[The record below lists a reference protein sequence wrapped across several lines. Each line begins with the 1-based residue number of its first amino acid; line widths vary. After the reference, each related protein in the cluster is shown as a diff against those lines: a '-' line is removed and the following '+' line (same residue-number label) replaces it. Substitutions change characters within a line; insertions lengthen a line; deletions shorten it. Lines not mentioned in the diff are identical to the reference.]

1 MSVSA
6 LQQIRV
12 RKIINFLNTITREE
26 LKKLLPKGIV
36 RDQTIKDLPSVKYPT
51 GILNVLPKDEN
62 YSLMGHIAEGMLRLS
77 SKKINVDT
85 LIETTRLHY
94 PGLTEG
100 DIAKIKKSIT
110 TEHFIERLVMTRRQ
124 LEESFDSDPE
134 FEPTISRKHV
144 QGHPDLKTK
153 KKIFEVKLTGQV
165 QENWLEFLFQAFAYA
180 AIDPTVEEVNLVLP
194 LQNIIWSYTVTPKS
208 WPQREEY
215 FNLFERLSVEF
226 QTVAADNLNDSNEI
240 CEEHCIGRHLSK
252 ASGPF
257 LKSIQ
262 HIKDGSTA
270 WQFFLSSNMSAK
282 VSIKDE
288 EIAPVRAHIDATGAK
303 IFIHAPYIIN
313 LCAPA
318 GEDDDYHTECLM
330 KITRI
335 AAAMGCSGVVVH
347 VGKST
352 TRPIEEAMAN
362 MRANLLRASSAATVG
377 CPILL
382 ETPAGQG
389 TETLTDFDEFF
400 DFVASFDDPRI
411 RTCVDTCH
419 IFACGY
425 DPVSYLSCAVI
436 NNPGLIKLIHY
447 NDSLVECGAKVDR
460 HAFMGLGKIGLP
472 KMRRIA
478 ELATEANIPC
488 IIEI

>member
-1 MSVSA
+1 MSDTP
-6 LQQIRV
+6 LKEIRV
-12 RKIINFLNTITREE
+12 RKIISFLNTITREE
-26 LKKLLPKGIV
+26 AKKLLPKGIV
-36 RDQTIKDLPSVKYPT
+36 RDQTIKDLPNVKYPT
-51 GILNVLPKDEN
+51 GILNVLPKGES
-62 YSLMGHIAEGMLRLS
+62 YSTLGCIAEAMLRRPS
-77 SKKINVDT
+77 SKINIDT
-85 LIETTRLHY
+85 LIATTQEEY
-94 PGLTEG
+94 PGLTEV

-153 KKIFEVKLTGQV
+153 KKVFEVKLTGQV

-180 AIDPTVEEVNLVLP
+180 AIVPEVEEVNIVLP
-194 LQNIIWSYTVTPKS
+194 LQNIIWSFSVTTES
-208 WPQREEY
+208 WPSKEEY
-215 FNLFERLSVEF
+215 FNLFERLAVEL
-226 QTVAADNLNDSNEI
+226 QTVAADNLLGSVKI
-240 CEEHCIGRHLSK
+240 CEEHCIGRHLAK
-252 ASGPF
+252 TSGPF

-262 HIKDGSTA
+262 HITDGSTA

-313 LCAPA
+313 LCAPPGA
-318 GEDDDYHTECLM
+318 DDDYHTECLI

-347 VGKST
+347 VGKYT
-352 TRPIEEAMAN
+352 TRPLEEAMTN
-362 MRANLLRASSAATVG
+362 MKVNLLRSIEAATVG

-400 DFVASFDDPRI
+400 EFIADFEDPRI
-411 RTCVDTCH
+411 RACVDTCH

-425 DPVSYLSCAVI
+425 DPVSYLSCGII

-478 ELATEANIPC
+478 ELATEADIPC

>member
-1 MSVSA
+1 MSDTP
-6 LQQIRV
+6 LKEIRV
-12 RKIINFLNTITREE
+12 RKIISFLNTITREE
-26 LKKLLPKGIV
+26 AKKLLPKGIV
-36 RDQTIKDLPSVKYPT
+36 RDQTIKDLPNVKYPT
-51 GILNVLPKDEN
+51 GILNVLPKGES
-62 YSLMGHIAEGMLRLS
+62 YSTLGCIAEAMLRHPS
-77 SKKINVDT
+77 SKINIDT
-85 LIETTRLHY
+85 LIATTHEEY
-94 PGLTEG
+94 PGLTEV

-153 KKIFEVKLTGQV
+153 KKVFEVKLTGQV

-180 AIDPTVEEVNLVLP
+180 AIAPEVEEVNIVLP
-194 LQNIIWSYTVTPKS
+194 LQNIIWSFSITPKS
-208 WPQREEY
+208 WPSKEEY
-215 FNLFERLSVEF
+215 FNLFERLAVEL
-226 QTVAADNLNDSNEI
+226 QTVAADNLLGSVEI
-240 CEEHCIGRHLSK
+240 CEEHCIGRHLGK

-262 HIKDGSTA
+262 HITDGSTA

-303 IFIHAPYIIN
+303 IFIHAPYVIN
-313 LCAPA
+313 LCAPPGA
-318 GEDDDYHTECLM
+318 DDDYHTECLI
-330 KITRI
+330 KTTRI

-347 VGKST
+347 VGKYT
-352 TRPIEEAMAN
+352 TRPLEEAMAN
-362 MRANLLRASSAATVG
+362 MKTNLLRSLKAATTG

-400 DFVASFDDPRI
+400 DFVADFDDARI
-411 RTCVDTCH
+411 RVCVDTCH

-425 DPVSYLSCAVI
+425 DPVSYLSCGII

-478 ELATEANIPC
+478 ELATEADIPC